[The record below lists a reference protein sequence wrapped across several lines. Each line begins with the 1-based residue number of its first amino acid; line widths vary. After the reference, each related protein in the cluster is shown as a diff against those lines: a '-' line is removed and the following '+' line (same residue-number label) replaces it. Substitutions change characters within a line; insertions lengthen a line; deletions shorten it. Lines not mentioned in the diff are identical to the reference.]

1 MIRKIALPAMLLAA
15 LDLAIK
21 LLPLG
26 EERTLIPGFLGLTSA
41 SNRGVAFGMLSGSP
55 LINALLIGL
64 VIILASIWLIKNP
77 PAIFQAAGAALLL
90 GGAAGNLLDRLLH
103 GAVSDYLV
111 FEFMAFP
118 VFNLADVFLTVGA
131 ALLILDLLLPRKKEN
146 E

>member
-1 MIRKIALPAMLLAA
+1 MIEVEVMIRKIALPAMLLAA

-77 PAIFQAAGAALLL
+77 PAAFQAAAQPCCWAAQP
-90 GGAAGNLLDRLLH
+90 ATCWIAC
-103 GAVSDYLV
+103 
-111 FEFMAFP
+111 FMA
-118 VFNLADVFLTVGA
+118 L
-131 ALLILDLLLPRKKEN
+131 
-146 E
+146 